1 MTTVTRRIEEMS
13 SFAPEHIST
22 QLFREHT
29 YTDGY
34 TLHPKE
40 KLHAAAIGTS
50 VDNLTRTLTLPT
62 SHTATPT
69 AYRQACMDIFTHSLS
84 GLRVIDLS
92 GKLQHNDP
100 EEYWLE
106 LIDTLS
112 PKPTPEHVEAVVRLS
127 IAEMAFRSSRPT
139 NVHIDIATPDIEN
152 IMIMAKR
159 SVTML
164 DDLGGPLVS
173 GFHFDEGGQAV
184 LDDSL
189 IKQARYYGG
198 YTSTVTSGDGDFLTN
213 THLLDM
219 KVSTRPA
226 SKRHLLQVLTYWR
239 MGLHSFDRGEKP
251 LYGGAFY
258 NVTHLGIINPRLFTS
273 YTVDCNQFTREDKDF
288 IDNEVI
294 EYKATPQFKKHHLN
308 THATA

>member
-13 SFAPEHIST
+13 SFAPEHISA
-22 QLFREHT
+22 QLFREHAH
-29 YTDGY
+29 TDGY
-34 TLHPKE
+34 TLHPEE

-50 VDNLTRTLTLPT
+50 VDNLTRTLTL
-62 SHTATPT
+62 SHTAKATPT
-69 AYRQACMDIFTHSLS
+69 TYRQACMDIFAHSLS

-92 GKLQHNDP
+92 GKLHHSDP

-112 PKPTPEHVEAVVRLS
+112 PKPTPEHVEAVIRLS

-139 NVHIDIATPDIEN
+139 NVHIDIATSDIEN
-152 IMIMAKR
+152 VMIMAKR

-164 DDLGGPLVS
+164 DHLGDPLIS

-198 YTSTVTSGDGDFLTN
+198 YTSTITSGDGDFLTN
-213 THLLDM
+213 THLIDM

-226 SKRHLLQVLTYWR
+226 SKRHLLQILTYWR
-239 MGLHSFDRGEKP
+239 MGLHSFDHHKKP
-251 LYGGAFY
+251 LYDGAFY
-258 NVTHLGIINPRLFTS
+258 NITHLGIINPRLFTT
-273 YTVDCNQFTREDKDF
+273 YVVDCSQFTREDKDF
-288 IDNEVI
+288 IDKEVI
-294 EYKATPQFKKHHLN
+294 EYRPIPQFKEDRLAI
-308 THATA
+308 HATA